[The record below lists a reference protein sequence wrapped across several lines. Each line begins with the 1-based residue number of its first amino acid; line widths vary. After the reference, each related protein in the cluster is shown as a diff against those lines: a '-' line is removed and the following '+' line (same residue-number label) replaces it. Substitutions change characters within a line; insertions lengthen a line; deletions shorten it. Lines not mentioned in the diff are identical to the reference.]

1 MSTTTK
7 RCIAFAVALAV
18 CMFTSWLFGIDFDK
32 RGSETGIAFI
42 SSVMLSLFAAIYPFD
57 EETK

>member
-1 MSTTTK
+1 MTITTK

-18 CMFTSWLFGIDFDK
+18 CMFASWLSGIDFDK

-42 SSVMLSLFAAIYPFD
+42 SSVLLSIFAATYPFT